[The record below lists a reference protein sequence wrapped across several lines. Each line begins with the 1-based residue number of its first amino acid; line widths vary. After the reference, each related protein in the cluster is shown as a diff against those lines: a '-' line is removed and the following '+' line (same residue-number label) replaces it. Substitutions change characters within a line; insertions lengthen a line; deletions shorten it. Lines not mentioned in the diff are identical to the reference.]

1 MKKLRLIN
9 IWLTVLMI
17 MNILAPSISAFA
29 VERSSGKSLGKAGT
43 ASVSATFFEDL
54 NGNYTQ
60 DPDEAGVPGVTVTL
74 YDASTL
80 KAVGTQETD
89 ASGKYNFANLPAGR
103 YYLNVK
109 APEGYKL
116 FTQGSLGFGPD
127 GNSGYFSISEGQV
140 FTEGWGGLYPTTA
153 MVSGLVFGDENKNG
167 VQDGSEKGIPG
178 IELGLYLSGSS
189 TPLQTVKSDTTG
201 KYLFKK
207 ITTGQTYEVR
217 TISVPPK
224 YQVIKNSNFDNTGKS
239 IPLFL
244 NSGDNRQNINLA
256 LYENVPVTGLT
267 VTPDKLY
274 EEVGNKGKIT
284 ANVLPIN
291 ASNKEVL
298 YTSED
303 SSIISVDSV
312 GNWVAKAAGTTRIKV
327 SSVSN
332 PEQVAYVDV
341 TVVETK
347 NSAINGIISKSDGT
361 GFSGISVSLIEVGTD
376 KVIGS
381 TTTSQTGSYS
391 FTGLKKGNYYVSVS
405 IPKDYEV
412 KNGNGYFDTTGK
424 TGYLKVDGSNILS
437 GINLQLKEKD
447 VYASSITVTP
457 SKIDA
462 ITGDTGNITTT
473 FEPANTNHKKV
484 TYTVGNLGIISVDPV
499 TGVWT
504 AKNPGTTTI
513 TVTAEGGASKTI
525 DVVVRSKANSHIGGK
540 IVDSNNVGVANA
552 RLTLYRW
559 NGEIVGTQT
568 TTSDGLYDFGGLSA
582 MDYYVKLEV
591 PDGYK
596 FVSSNYFFQSQT
608 GYLKVD
614 GTQNIS
620 DVNAIVDVANPKSSA
635 ISGKI
640 TDLSNGNIGMSQVK
654 VSLFYAST
662 GESVSTVTSADG
674 SYSFD
679 DLKAGYYYL
688 KLTAPEGYELGSSEK
703 FYQDLT
709 TAYIYVDGKSKAADY
724 NAALKKKVPAN
735 QSSLSGKINLLNVGG
750 YGDVAL
756 DLYSANGIK
765 QATVQTDASGA
776 YSFANLEK
784 GTYYIKLNI
793 PTGKEIFYSNGF
805 GGDGVSG
812 FYEITGSNTIVG
824 IDATLRDKDVPVT
837 GITVEPKELNQV
849 VGDTG
854 KLKVT
859 FTPSNATNQTLTY
872 TSANPEIMTV
882 DKDGNWKAVGPG
894 ETTITVKTANGLTAE
909 VQVTVKQK
917 EKSSLAGT
925 VKDKTSGLGYS
936 GLTVI
941 LYDITGKP
949 IGQTVTSST
958 GSYLFDS
965 LVQGTYYLK
974 LSIPA
979 GKEITTP
986 SSFGGDGVSGFYD
999 VTGVNS
1005 ITGIDATLKDKE
1017 VPVENLTVE
1026 PKELNQIVG
1035 DTGKLNVTI
1044 TPSDATDKT
1053 LTYTSANPE
1062 IMTVDKDGNWVAVAP
1077 GKTTITVKTA
1087 NGLTAEVQV
1096 TVKAKEIP
1104 VESITVEPKELNQI
1118 VGDTGKLNVTITPN
1132 NATDQSLTFTSANP
1146 EIMTV
1151 DKDGNWKAVA
1161 PGKTTITV
1169 KTANG
1174 LTAEVQVT
1182 VTPQEKSSLSGTVK
1196 DKVSG
1201 IGYSGLTIVLY
1212 SFDGKPI
1219 GQTVTGVSGS
1229 YAFNNLPKGTYYLKL
1244 TIPSGKEI
1252 AIPSSFGGDGVS
1264 SFYDLTGA
1272 NSVTGIDATLK
1283 DKEIPVTGITVE
1295 PKELNQTVGDK
1306 GKLNVTITPSN
1317 ATDKSLTYTSANPE
1331 IMTVDKDGNW
1341 EAVAPGKTMI
1351 TVKTANGLTAEVQVT
1366 VKAKE
1371 IPVESL
1377 TVEPKELN
1385 QIVGDTGKLNV
1396 TITPSN
1402 ATDKTLTYTSANPEI
1417 MTVDKDGNWKAV
1429 APGKTTITVKTANG
1443 LTAEVQVTVN
1453 PQEKSSL
1460 SGTVKDKV
1468 SGIGYSGLTVI
1479 LYSIDGKPIGQT
1491 VTGVSGSY
1499 VFSNLPKGTYY
1510 LKLMVPTEK
1519 EITIPSSF
1527 GSDGVSSFY
1536 DLTGTNSITEIDATL
1551 KDKDIP
1557 VEGIT
1562 VEPKELNQIVG
1573 DTGKLNVTITPS
1585 NATDKTLT
1593 YTSANPEIM
1602 TVDKDGN
1609 WKAVAPGKTTIT
1621 VKAANGLTTEVQVTV
1636 KAKDIPVES
1645 ITVEPKELNQIVGDA
1660 GKLNVTI
1667 SPNNAT
1673 DQSLTF
1679 TSANPEIMT
1688 VDKDGNWVAVA
1699 PGKTTIT
1706 VKTANGLTAEVQV
1719 TVNPQEKSSLS
1730 GTIKDKSSGLGYN
1743 GLTVTLYSSDGK
1755 ALGQTVT
1762 GISGKYVFNN
1772 LPKGTYYL
1780 KLNIPDGKEI
1790 AVPSS
1795 FSEDGVSNFYDLTGT
1810 DSITGIDAML
1820 KDKSIPVES
1829 LTVKP
1834 KELNQ
1839 IVGDTGKLNVT
1850 ITPSNATDKSLTYA
1864 SADPEIMTIDQ
1875 AGNWVAKAPGKTT
1888 ITVKAANGITAYVQV
1903 TVKAK
1908 DVPVES
1914 ITVEPKEL
1922 NQIVGDTGKLN
1933 VTITPSNAT
1942 DKTLTYT
1949 SANSEI
1955 MTIDKDGNW
1964 KAVAPGKTT
1973 ITVKTANGL
1982 TAEVQVTVKAKD
1994 IPVESITV
2002 EPKELNQIVGDTG
2015 KLNVTILPSNATDK
2029 SLTYTS
2035 ANPEIMTVDKDG
2047 NWIAKSVGKTTLIVT
2062 TKNGLMSFVQVTV
2075 KTKDVPVE
2083 NITVEPK
2090 ELNQIVGDTGKLNV
2104 TISPS
2109 NATDKT
2115 LTYTS
2120 ADPEIMTIDQ
2130 SGNWVAKAPGKTTI
2144 TVRTSN
2150 GVTAYVQVTVKAKD
2164 IPVESIT
2171 VEPKELNQI
2180 VGDTGKLNV
2189 SILPSNATD
2198 KTLTYTSAD
2207 PEIMTIDQS
2216 GNWVAKAP
2224 GKTTITVRASNGV
2237 TAYVQVTVKAKD
2249 IPVESITVEPKELN
2263 QIVGDTGKLNV
2274 SILPS
2279 NATDKTLTYTSA
2291 DPEIMTI
2298 DQSGN
2303 WVAKAPG
2310 KTTITVRASNGV
2322 TAYVQVTVK
2331 AKDIPVESITVEPK
2345 ELNQIVGDT
2354 GKLNVSILPS
2364 NATDKT
2370 LTYTSANPEIMT
2382 IDQSGNWVAK
2392 APGKTTITVRTSNGI
2407 TATVQVT
2414 VTKKVS
2420 QGVGVTFYDY
2430 PRSLGYF
2437 VEKGTGTATNFD
2449 DDYNNEEPYPG
2460 LGTDYYKVKKVGY
2473 VTVKETGRYTFSV
2486 ETDDAGTVYLDDEKI
2501 IDHDNVI
2508 GGALSNFRYL
2518 QAGQTIKITTEHFNK
2533 EAPVS
2538 YFHLKWQTP
2547 SNPYSPASI
2556 PDADIVMD
2564 TK

>member
-1 MKKLRLIN
+1 M
-9 IWLTVLMI
+9 
-17 MNILAPSISAFA
+17 
-29 VERSSGKSLGKAGT
+29 
-43 ASVSATFFEDL
+43 
-54 NGNYTQ
+54 
-60 DPDEAGVPGVTVTL
+60 
-74 YDASTL
+74 
-80 KAVGTQETD
+80 
-89 ASGKYNFANLPAGR
+89 
-103 YYLNVK
+103 
-109 APEGYKL
+109 
-116 FTQGSLGFGPD
+116 
-127 GNSGYFSISEGQV
+127 
-140 FTEGWGGLYPTTA
+140 
-153 MVSGLVFGDENKNG
+153 FGDENKNG
-167 VQDGSEKGIPG
+167 AQDGSEKGIPG

-284 ANVLPIN
+284 ANVLPSN

-303 SSIISVDSV
+303 SSIISVDSA

-332 PEQVAYVDV
+332 PEQAAYVDV

-391 FTGLKKGNYYVSVS
+391 FTGLKNGNYYVSVS

-540 IVDSNNVGVANA
+540 IVDSNNTGVANA

-596 FVSSNYFFQSQT
+596 FISSNYFFQGQT

-679 DLKAGYYYL
+679 SLKAGYYYL
-688 KLTAPEGYELGSSEK
+688 KLTAPEGYELGNSEK

-709 TAYIYVDGKSKAADY
+709 TAYIYVDGKSKATDY

-756 DLYSANGIK
+756 DLYSASGIK

-812 FYEITGSNTIVG
+812 FYEITGSNTIGG

-882 DKDGNWKAVGPG
+882 DKDGNWTAVGPG
-894 ETTITVKTANGLTAE
+894 KTTITVKTANGLTAE

-949 IGQTVTSST
+949 IGQTVTNST
-958 GSYLFDS
+958 GSYLFDG

-1044 TPSDATDKT
+1044 TPSNATDKT

-1244 TIPSGKEI
+1244 TIPSGKEMT
-1252 AIPSSFGGDGVS
+1252 IPSSFGGDGVS

-1283 DKEIPVTGITVE
+1283 DKDVPVAGITVE

-1341 EAVAPGKTMI
+1341 EAVAPGKTTI
-1351 TVKTANGLTAEVQVT
+1351 TVKTANGQTAEVQVT

-1417 MTVDKDGNWKAV
+1417 MIVDKDGNWKAM

-1443 LTAEVQVTVN
+1443 LTAEVQVTV
-1453 PQEKSSL
+1453 K
-1460 SGTVKDKV
+1460 T
-1468 SGIGYSGLTVI
+1468 
-1479 LYSIDGKPIGQT
+1479 
-1491 VTGVSGSY
+1491 
-1499 VFSNLPKGTYY
+1499 
-1510 LKLMVPTEK
+1510 
-1519 EITIPSSF
+1519 
-1527 GSDGVSSFY
+1527 
-1536 DLTGTNSITEIDATL
+1536 
-1551 KDKDIP
+1551 KDIP
-1557 VEGIT
+1557 VESVT

-1573 DTGKLNVTITPS
+1573 DTGKLNVTISPN
-1585 NATDKTLT
+1585 NATDQSLT
-1593 YTSANPEIM
+1593 FTSANPEIM

-1609 WKAVAPGKTTIT
+1609 WVAIAPGKTIIT
-1621 VKAANGLTTEVQVTV
+1621 VKTGNGLMAEVQVTV
-1636 KAKDIPVES
+1636 KAKEIPVES
-1645 ITVEPKELNQIVGDA
+1645 VTVEPKELNQIVGDT
-1660 GKLNVTI
+1660 GKLTVTI

-1730 GTIKDKSSGLGYN
+1730 GTIKDKSSGLGYS

-1780 KLNIPDGKEI
+1780 KLNIPDGKEV

-1829 LTVKP
+1829 LTVEP

-1864 SADPEIMTIDQ
+1864 SANPEIMTIDQ

-1888 ITVKAANGITAYVQV
+1888 ITVKAANGITTYVQV

-1942 DKTLTYT
+1942 DQTLTYT
-1949 SANSEI
+1949 SANPEI

-2015 KLNVTILPSNATDK
+2015 KLNVTITPSNATDK
-2029 SLTYTS
+2029 SLTYTSADPEIMTIDQAGNWVAKAPGKTTITVKAANGLTAEVQVTVKAKEIPVESITVEPKELNQVVGDTGKLNVTFTPSNATDKTLTFTSVNPEIMTVDKDGNWVAKSVGKTTLIVTTKNGLMSYVQVTVKAKDIPVERITVEPKELNQVVGDTGKLNVTFTPSNATDQSLTFTS

-2075 KTKDVPVE
+2075 KAKDIPVE
-2083 NITVEPK
+2083 SITVEPK

-2120 ADPEIMTIDQ
+2120 ADP
-2130 SGNWVAKAPGKTTI
+2130 G
-2144 TVRTSN
+2144 
-2150 GVTAYVQVTVKAKD
+2150 
-2164 IPVESIT
+2164 
-2171 VEPKELNQI
+2171 
-2180 VGDTGKLNV
+2180 
-2189 SILPSNATD
+2189 
-2198 KTLTYTSAD
+2198 
-2207 PEIMTIDQS
+2207 
-2216 GNWVAKAP
+2216 
-2224 GKTTITVRASNGV
+2224 
-2237 TAYVQVTVKAKD
+2237 
-2249 IPVESITVEPKELN
+2249 
-2263 QIVGDTGKLNV
+2263 
-2274 SILPS
+2274 
-2279 NATDKTLTYTSA
+2279 
-2291 DPEIMTI
+2291 
-2298 DQSGN
+2298 
-2303 WVAKAPG
+2303 
-2310 KTTITVRASNGV
+2310 
-2322 TAYVQVTVK
+2322 
-2331 AKDIPVESITVEPK
+2331 
-2345 ELNQIVGDT
+2345 
-2354 GKLNVSILPS
+2354 
-2364 NATDKT
+2364 
-2370 LTYTSANPEIMT
+2370 IMT

-2564 TK
+2564 AK

>member
-1 MKKLRLIN
+1 MKKFKLIN
-9 IWLTVLMI
+9 ILLVALMI
-17 MNILAPSISAFA
+17 VNILAPNVSAFA
-29 VERSSGKSLGKAGT
+29 AERSNSKGLEKVGT

-60 DPDEAGVPGVTVTL
+60 DPDEAGVPGVIVKL

-80 KAVGTQETD
+80 KVVETQETD
-89 ASGKYNFANLPAGR
+89 ASGKYNFTSLPAGR

-127 GNSGYFSISEGQV
+127 GNSGYFTISEGQV

-153 MVSGLVFGDENKNG
+153 MVSGSIFGDENKNG
-167 VQDGSEKGIPG
+167 AQDGSEKGIPG

-189 TPLQTVKSDTTG
+189 TPLQTTKSDATG
-201 KYLFKK
+201 KYIFKK

-267 VTPDKLY
+267 VTPEKLY

-284 ANVLPIN
+284 ANVLPSN
-291 ASNKEVL
+291 ASNKEIL
-298 YTSED
+298 YSSED
-303 SSIISVDSV
+303 SSIIGVDSV

-327 SSVSN
+327 SSASN
-332 PEQVAYVDV
+332 PEQFVYIDV
-341 TVVETK
+341 TIVETK
-347 NSAINGIISKSDGT
+347 NSSINGIISKSDGM
-361 GFSGISVSLIEVGTD
+361 GFSSISVSLIEVGTD
-376 KVIGS
+376 KVVGS

-391 FTGLKKGNYYVSVS
+391 FTGLKKGNYYVSVT

-424 TGYLKVDGSNILS
+424 TGYLATDGSSVLS

-447 VYASSITVTP
+447 VFASSVTVTP

-499 TGVWT
+499 TGIWT
-504 AKNPGTTTI
+504 AKNPGTTSI

-525 DVVVRSKANSHIGGK
+525 DVIVRSKANSHIGGK

-568 TTSDGLYDFGGLSA
+568 TTSDGLYDFGGSSA

-596 FVSSNYFFQSQT
+596 FISSRYFFQGQT

-620 DVNAIVDVANPKSSA
+620 DVNAIVDIANPKSSA

-679 DLKAGYYYL
+679 ALKAGYYYL
-688 KLTAPEGYELGSSEK
+688 KLTSPTGYELGSSEK

-709 TAYIYVDGKSKAADY
+709 TAYIYVDGKSKAIDY
-724 NAALKKKVPAN
+724 NAALKKKIPEN

-750 YGDVAL
+750 YGNVAL
-756 DLYSANGIK
+756 DLYSASGIK
-765 QATVQTDASGA
+765 QTTAYTDASGA

-793 PTGKEIFYSNGF
+793 PAGKEIFYSSGF

-812 FYEITGSNTIVG
+812 FYEITGSNTIGG

-854 KLKVT
+854 KLNVT

-882 DKDGNWKAVGPG
+882 DKAGNWKAVGPG

-1044 TPSDATDKT
+1044 TPSNATDKT

-1104 VESITVEPKELNQI
+1104 VESLTVEPKELNQI

-1283 DKEIPVTGITVE
+1283 DKEVPVTGITVE

-1371 IPVESL
+1371 ISVESL

-1510 LKLMVPTEK
+1510 LKLMVPTGK

-1573 DTGKLNVTITPS
+1573 DIGKLNVTITPSNATDKTLTYTSANPEIMTVDNDGNWKAVAPGKTTITVKAANGLTTEVQVTVKAKDIPVESVTVEPKELNQVVGDAGKLNVTITPS

-1645 ITVEPKELNQIVGDA
+1645 VTVEPKELNQIVGDA

-1688 VDKDGNWVAVA
+1688 VDKDGNWKAVA

-1706 VKTANGLTAEVQV
+1706 VKAANGLTAEVQV

-1730 GTIKDKSSGLGYN
+1730 GTIKDKSSGLGYS

-1933 VTITPSNAT
+1933 VTTTPSNAT

-1949 SANSEI
+1949 SANPEI

-2015 KLNVTILPSNATDK
+2015 KLNVTITPSNATDK

-2075 KTKDVPVE
+2075 KAKDVPVE

-2150 GVTAYVQVTVKAKD
+2150 GITAYVQVTVKAKD
-2164 IPVESIT
+2164 VPVESLT

-2189 SILPSNATD
+2189 SISPSNATD

-2207 PEIMTIDQS
+2207 
-2216 GNWVAKAP
+2216 
-2224 GKTTITVRASNGV
+2224 
-2237 TAYVQVTVKAKD
+2237 
-2249 IPVESITVEPKELN
+2249 
-2263 QIVGDTGKLNV
+2263 
-2274 SILPS
+2274 
-2279 NATDKTLTYTSA
+2279 
-2291 DPEIMTI
+2291 
-2298 DQSGN
+2298 
-2303 WVAKAPG
+2303 
-2310 KTTITVRASNGV
+2310 
-2322 TAYVQVTVK
+2322 
-2331 AKDIPVESITVEPK
+2331 
-2345 ELNQIVGDT
+2345 
-2354 GKLNVSILPS
+2354 
-2364 NATDKT
+2364 
-2370 LTYTSANPEIMT
+2370 PEIMT

-2460 LGTDYYKVKKVGY
+2460 LGTDYYKVKKVGF

-2564 TK
+2564 AK